1 MTIPLFDIAAQNR
14 SLGEELDCVL
24 RDTIAS
30 SRFIGGEAVARFETD
45 FADYCGVA
53 HCVSC
58 ASGTDAL
65 EIAMEALGLESG
77 DEVIVPA
84 MTWVSTAEA
93 VARIGCVPVFADVL
107 PDEWTLDPAAVAKA
121 VTPRT
126 RAIVPV
132 HLYGRPARMEALAKL
147 CRDHDLF
154 LIEDCAQAHGATI
167 GSAKVGTF
175 GDASIFSFFPTKNLG
190 ALGDGGAML
199 FRDGEVA
206 RRARLIASHGQEE
219 RHRHVIIGRNSRLDA
234 LNAAVLS
241 IKLPRL
247 EGWIAAKERLARSYR
262 EAWQDLPIGCPAPL
276 KSGQHGWHIFAIS
289 CDRRDELMAH
299 LDSHGMQ
306 TAIHYPTILP
316 EQPAFRP
323 FDPDPAISPVSRG
336 LADTVLSI
344 PIYPELSGAGSEH
357 VIAAVKS
364 FFA

>member
-14 SLGEELDCVL
+14 SLGEELDRVL
-24 RDTIAS
+24 NDTIAS
-30 SRFIGGEAVARFETD
+30 SRFIGGEDVARFETD
-45 FADYCGVA
+45 FASYCDAA

-58 ASGTDAL
+58 SSGTDAL
-65 EIAMEALGLESG
+65 EIAMEALGLVSG

-107 PDEWTLDPAAVAKA
+107 PGEWTLDPSAVAKA
-121 VTPRT
+121 VTLRT

-132 HLYGRPARMEALAKL
+132 HLYGRPARMEALVDL

-190 ALGDGGAML
+190 ALGDGGAMM

-219 RHRHVIIGRNSRLDA
+219 RHRHVMIGRNSRLDA

-241 IKLPRL
+241 LKLPRL
-247 EGWIAAKERLARSYR
+247 AGWIAAKARLANTYR
-262 EAWQDLPIGCPAPL
+262 EELRDLPVGCPAPAED
-276 KSGQHGWHIFAIS
+276 GQHGWHIFAIT

-299 LDSHGMQ
+299 LGSHGIQ
-306 TAIHYPTILP
+306 TGIHYPTILP
-316 EQPAFRP
+316 EQPAFKP
-323 FDPDPAISPVSRG
+323 FDPDPAQSPVSRE
-336 LADTVLSI
+336 LSRTVLSI
-344 PIYPELSGAGSEH
+344 PLYPELSGARSEH